1 MQVIL
6 NRVQYQYLRD
16 NGILEQY
23 KTNIKNDKDH
33 DCDYSNISDFI
44 NHSFTWSDT
53 PEGYDFWREHD
64 SKSNKLKTVD
74 IYTME
79 L

>member
-6 NRVQYQYLRD
+6 NRAQYQYLRD

-23 KTNIKNDKDH
+23 KTNIKNDKDY
-33 DCDYSNISDFI
+33 DCDYSNNDDFI
-44 NHSFTWSDT
+44 NHSFSWSGT
-53 PEGYDFWREHD
+53 PEGHNFWRDHD
-64 SKSNKLKTVD
+64 SKSKNLKTVD

>member
-6 NRVQYQYLRD
+6 NRAQYQYLRD

-23 KTNIKNDKDH
+23 KTNIKNDKDY
-33 DCDYSNISDFI
+33 DCDYSNSDYFI
-44 NHSFTWSDT
+44 NHSFKWSKT
-53 PEGYDFWREHD
+53 PEGHDFWRDHD
-64 SKSNKLKTVD
+64 SKSKNLKSLD
-74 IYTME
+74 LYTLE

>member
-6 NRVQYQYLRD
+6 NRAQYQYLRD

-23 KTNIKNDKDH
+23 KTNIKNDKDY
-33 DCDYSNISDFI
+33 DCDYSNNDDFI
-44 NHSFTWSDT
+44 NHSFAWSDT
-53 PEGYDFWREHD
+53 PEGRDFWRDHD
-64 SKSNKLKTVD
+64 SKSKNLKTVD